1 MAITIALCR
10 RSCSAIHLLLAI
22 CLTTA
27 CGCEWG
33 GSRVCNLSRLIARRK
48 RKIHN
53 PPLSLIDSSKSCDI
67 SFWGNYLYPSC
78 LMASTGKKRGQ
89 PIQLLS
95 HFTHPGRPF
104 RGPNAPQEAFDHLRK
119 YPGVNPEVAS
129 NRLHRLKE
137 PGGLG
142 PADNVAIRRTGDV
155 YNAQTGER
163 MGSLTD
169 KSLSGRKR

>member
-22 CLTTA
+22 SLTTA

-33 GSRVCNLSRLIARRK
+33 GSRICNLSHLIARRK

-67 SFWGNYLYPSC
+67 SFWGNYLHPSC

-89 PIQLLS
+89 GYFLGRDCR
-95 HFTHPGRPF
+95 GRP
-104 RGPNAPQEAFDHLRK
+104 RGRNVYSSPSWAAMRRCHWGDPNGCCRFTQ
-119 YPGVNPEVAS
+119 V
-129 NRLHRLKE
+129 
-137 PGGLG
+137 
-142 PADNVAIRRTGDV
+142 RRVVRSSSSKG
-155 YNAQTGER
+155 AL
-163 MGSLTD
+163 SL
-169 KSLSGRKR
+169 